1 MKKKLTLQHVYTIFL
16 CVHLALLVIAG
27 FCVRDNIYY
36 PTEKGSYT
44 RISPDSQET
53 AADGAQLYTFTV
65 DPNRSDC
72 YLMFYT
78 NHQEVEVRADGE
90 LIYARQKSNTIFG
103 HTTGAVW
110 NLMNIPHGTAVVTAT
125 IRASYSSGADNE
137 HVFYQ
142 GNGVDIIREMVH
154 SSFLSVGIC
163 VLLILVGMLMII
175 YWLLFCLRTHVAKE
189 LLYMGILVLLMGAW
203 AFTEERFVMILFGN
217 RAFASYLTYVILM
230 LMGVTFMLFLNQYN
244 GAKSHRF
251 VRALA
256 WFGFGGMTL
265 MSLLQALHIADF
277 KQTVILVHALLVCD
291 LFYLLFNVIRNRC
304 QKRTKRSLMLN
315 AAGLI
320 VVAVS
325 IGFELYA
332 YYKKI
337 DNMQVYGMLGLL
349 VYIIILGLEISSDA
363 FDKIEEIRKA
373 EIYKELAEKDI
384 LTQCF
389 NRNAYNDAIRK
400 DFAINNT
407 YLIMF
412 DLNNLKKC
420 NDTLGHMEGDRYLTD
435 SAALIKK
442 IFGDYG
448 NVYRIG
454 GDEFCIIM
462 ENTSEKEICALI
474 DALREEEAAYN
485 RHSGKIHMQIASGY
499 AKYESSRDINLDQ
512 TRCRADELM
521 YENKKQLKAAAGQS
535 PTER

>member
-1 MKKKLTLQHVYTIFL
+1 MKRKLTLRHVYAIFL
-16 CVHLALLVIAG
+16 CIHLALLLVAG
-27 FCVRDNIYY
+27 FVVRDDMFY
-36 PTEKGSYT
+36 PAEESSATAF
-44 RISPDSQET
+44 SPDSHEKT
-53 AADGAQLYTFTV
+53 ADGAQLYTFA
-65 DPNRSDC
+65 PGENQSDY

-78 NHQEVEVRADGE
+78 NHQEVEVHADGA
-90 LIYARQKSNTIFG
+90 LIYARKKTSTIFG

-110 NLMNIPHGTAVVTAT
+110 NLVAIPRDTGEITVMT
-125 IRASYSSGADNE
+125 RAAYPSGMDNA
-137 HVFYQ
+137 HVFYK
-142 GNGVDIIREMVH
+142 GNGVDMIREMVH
-154 SSFLSVGIC
+154 ASFISIGVCVLLVLVGIC
-163 VLLILVGMLMII
+163 MII
-175 YWLLFCLRTHVAKE
+175 YWLLFCMRTHVARE
-189 LLYMGILVLLMGAW
+189 LLYMGTLVLLMGAW
-203 AFTEERFVMILFGN
+203 AFTEERFVMVLFAN

-244 GAKSHRF
+244 GAKNHIFIRL
-251 VRALA
+251 LA

-265 MSLLQALHIADF
+265 MSLLQAFGIADF
-277 KQTVILVHALLVCD
+277 KQTVIVVHIVLVCD
-291 LFYLLFNVIRNRC
+291 LLYLLINVIRNR
-304 QKRTKRSLMLN
+304 RNRRSRRSLILN
-315 AAGLI
+315 AAGLF
-320 VVAVS
+320 VVALS

-337 DNMQVYGMLGLL
+337 NNMQVYGMLGLL
-349 VYIIILGLEISSDA
+349 IYIIILGLEISADA

-373 EIYKELAEKDI
+373 EIYRELAEKDI

-389 NRNAYNDAIRK
+389 NRNAYNEAIQK

-435 SAALIKK
+435 SAELIKR

-462 ENTSEKEICALI
+462 ENTSEKEICALTEK
-474 DALREEEAAYN
+474 LRHEEELYN
-485 RHSGKIHMQIASGY
+485 RHSGKVRMQIATGY
-499 AKYESSRDINLDQ
+499 AKYESAMDANLDQ
-512 TRCRADELM
+512 TRCRADEHM
-521 YENKKQLKAAAGQS
+521 YENKKQLKAAAGLS